1 MSNRKQKEHQIMN
14 RNSITIIA
22 ATTLA
27 FTHCALAGDP
37 HSDVILTVEDNAIT
51 INSETPEGTTPTRVF
66 GSDLVNIAGFWTT
79 DEPGFDNLPGTFPTG
94 TDIGFVI
101 EDTVRKWDG
110 QGFDDTATEQMS
122 LEFSVLGPVFSPTTP
137 GTEAVGFNI
146 PVQPD
151 GGWHKHYDF
160 FLESPASA
168 GVYLLTLRLTHSGSI
183 EDSLPLF
190 LVFNRSES
198 ETVHDAAIDYVISA
212 IAPPSCPEDLN
223 NDNIIDTADLGI
235 LIAAFGTADP
245 IADINNDNIVDT
257 ADLGILI
264 AQFGNICNE

>member
-1 MSNRKQKEHQIMN
+1 MSSLKQKEQSIMQRKLN
-14 RNSITIIA
+14 KFIAIA
-22 ATTLA
+22 ALTLA
-27 FTHCALAGDP
+27 HHALAGAP

-51 INSETPEGTTPTRVF
+51 TNSETPEGTTPTRVF
-66 GSDLVNIAGFWTT
+66 GSDLINLAGFWTT
-79 DEPGFDNLPGTFPTG
+79 DEPGFDSLPGTFPTG
-94 TDIGFVI
+94 TEIGFVI

-110 QGFDDTATEQMS
+110 LTFDDVAVEQMS

-160 FLESPASA
+160 YLEPPAST
-168 GVYLLTLRLTHSGSI
+168 GVYLLTLRLTHTGSI
-183 EDSLPLF
+183 EDSLPLY
-190 LVFNRSES
+190 LVFNQSES
-198 ETVHDAAIDYVISA
+198 ESIHDAAIDFVINTILA
-212 IAPPSCPEDLN
+212 PSCPEDLN
-223 NDNIIDTADLGI
+223 NDNVIDTADLGI

-264 AQFGNICNE
+264 ALFGSNCN